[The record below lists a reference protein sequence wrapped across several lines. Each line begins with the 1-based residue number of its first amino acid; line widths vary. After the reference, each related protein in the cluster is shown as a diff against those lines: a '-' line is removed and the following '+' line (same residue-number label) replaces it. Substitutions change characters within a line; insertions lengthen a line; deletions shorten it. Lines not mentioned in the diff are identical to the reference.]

1 MKKKDLQ
8 LHHIVE
14 DRDGEKKVWETR
26 DPKDY
31 TEDLLDAELDTGY
44 DIMKVYEFNK
54 CVWDRDNDMDEKEK
68 DSIISLGQ
76 PLAEYIKE
84 HYGDGF
90 EVVIDAN
97 KIEFVLKEGAIL
109 DIEH

>member
-8 LHHIVE
+8 PHHIIE

-26 DPKDY
+26 EAKYY
-31 TEDLLDAELDTGY
+31 TEDLLDTDDEKEY
-44 DIMKVYEFNK
+44 DIVKVYEFNK
-54 CVWDRDNDMDEKEK
+54 CVWERGHDMDEKEK
-68 DSIISLGQ
+68 DSIYSLGK
-76 PLAEYIKE
+76 PLAEYIEE

-90 EVVIDAN
+90 EVVVDAN